1 MRSAAALTLAFAASA
16 FAYSVTFPTDT
27 EGWTNSGAQVLS
39 WSRVDTDPLNFTA
52 VLVNNDASILSD
64 PQILAAQVDG
74 TLGNTTLNPPS
85 GGWPA
90 PDGGFRV
97 NLVQNTTEL
106 NSILAQSLTFNI
118 TAANTTSSSASSS
131 GTVAASGT
139 TAGVTTTG
147 AAATSTDSSAA
158 SSTSSTSFSNGAV
171 TFGSA
176 QTGVFGVLA
185 LVGALLA

>member
-16 FAYSVTFPTDT
+16 YAYSVTFPTET
-27 EGWTNSGAQVLS
+27 EGWTNSGAQT
-39 WSRVDTDPLNFTA
+39 VDTDPLNFTA
-52 VLVNNDASILSD
+52 VLVNNDASILAD

-85 GGWPA
+85 GGWPS

-106 NSILAQSLTFNI
+106 NTILAQSPTFNI
-118 TAANTTSSSASSS
+118 TAANTTSSSASTS

-139 TAGVTTTG
+139 TAAAGTTVTAASTSD
-147 AAATSTDSSAA
+147 ASAATTST
-158 SSTSSTSFSNGAV
+158 TSFDNGAIAL
-171 TFGSA
+171 GSA
-176 QTGVFGVLA
+176 QTGLFGVLA

>member
-16 FAYSVTFPTDT
+16 CAYSVTFPTET
-27 EGWTNSGAQVLS
+27 EGWTNSGAQTLI

-52 VLVNNDASILSD
+52 VLVNNDASILAD

-85 GGWPA
+85 GGWPS

-106 NSILAQSLTFNI
+106 NTILAQSPTFNI
-118 TAANTTSSSASSS
+118 TAANTTSSSASTS

-139 TAGVTTTG
+139 TAAAGTTVTAASTSD
-147 AAATSTDSSAA
+147 ASAATTST
-158 SSTSSTSFSNGAV
+158 TSFDNGAIAL
-171 TFGSA
+171 GSA
-176 QTGVFGVLA
+176 QTGLFGVLA